1 MKKICLILLF
11 LFLSSCSLKE
21 EKGENNNIS
30 EENIATENTVI
41 EEDKYTDDNPIKLGL
56 FLYDNNYYNKSKL
69 KDTYYTDFVNGQ
81 DIGSFEVFLT
91 DEEMV
96 NGTNFKNTW
105 NKYYDNY
112 DDIDNYKVGFNI
124 KFILNDG
131 TSYGS
136 NFLEPDNYKFGDYF
150 YVYLYDD
157 VNQADGAFYSHLESM
172 NDNTLLTSIKI
183 YAVDGI
189 DKVENFILSVFTY
202 DSEDDFDEEGNYRG
216 NSIYAIRIKRNG

>member
-30 EENIATENTVI
+30 EDNIATENTVI

-96 NGTNFKNTW
+96 SGTNFKNTW